1 MKKFLK
7 VLLFLIVILSIGFVY
22 YSKVYKIKNDIEV
35 VKNGLIKL
43 MNRSTVIIKDIDV
56 KEELNIDN
64 KKYVFFIINNKLGDA
79 ELTKGINNKYK
90 INTVGYGSGSL
101 RDEISK
107 TNKGKYL
114 ILKGK
119 NVDNKIAYIKLLLGD
134 NEYKIN
140 IPEKEY
146 YMVYCSVPNETERTF
161 LDINNVKFYNES
173 DNDITDD
180 ILKN

>member
-1 MKKFLK
+1 M
-7 VLLFLIVILSIGFVY
+7 FLIVILSIGFVY

-119 NVDNKIAYIKLLLGD
+119 NVDNKIAYIKLLLDD